1 MALSDIFNLSNIA
14 EDSLGSF
21 TKILLPLGAILLLIL
36 IIRWVQ
42 SISKRT
48 SPNITVVRGPS
59 T

>member
-1 MALSDIFNLSNIA
+1 MGLADIFNLSNIA

-21 TKILLPLGAILLLIL
+21 TKILLPLGAILKLIL
-36 IIRWVQ
+36 IIRWIQ

-48 SPNITVVRGPS
+48 SQSITVVRGPS